1 MPDDAIS
8 KDADAAEA
16 KPTNQTDADM
26 AAAKAAYDPRAAL
39 SEAVISAL
47 KSCYDP
53 EIPVDIWELGLI
65 YRVDIGP
72 NNEVEIDMTLTSPMC
87 PVAGELPMQ
96 VQQAVESVE
105 DVTTCKVELVR
116 EPPWRQDKMSEVA
129 RVQLDMF

>member
-8 KDADAAEA
+8 KEADAAEA
-16 KPTNQTDADM
+16 KPMNQTEADM

-87 PVAGELPMQ
+87 PVAGELPLQ
-96 VQQAVESVE
+96 VQQAVASVE
-105 DVTTCKVELVR
+105 DVTTCKVELVW
-116 EPPWRQDKMSEVA
+116 EPPWHQGMMSEVA

>member
-8 KDADAAEA
+8 KEADAAEA
-16 KPTNQTDADM
+16 KPMNQTHADM
-26 AAAKAAYDPRAAL
+26 AAAMAAYDPRAAL

-105 DVTTCKVELVR
+105 DVTTCKVELVW
-116 EPPWRQDKMSEVA
+116 EPPWRQDMMSEVA